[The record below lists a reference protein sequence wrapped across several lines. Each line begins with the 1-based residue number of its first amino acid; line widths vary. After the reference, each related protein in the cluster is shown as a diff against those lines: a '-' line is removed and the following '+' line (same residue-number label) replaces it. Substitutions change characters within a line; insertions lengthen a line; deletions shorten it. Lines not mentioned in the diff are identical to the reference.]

1 MIQWNLDSVAG
12 RVTRLPAEKPG
23 NGGSTPNT
31 ARDFSLSRSVILSL
45 GPTGVQW
52 VMASLF
58 LNVVGAESK
67 ADFTPTHYH
76 FHIAFMACTGTSPF
90 MAEWPTFLHSEYR
103 N

>member
-1 MIQWNLDSVAG
+1 M
-12 RVTRLPAEKPG
+12 TRLPAEKPG

-31 ARDFSLSRSVILSL
+31 ARDFSLSRSVILAL

-52 VMASLF
+52 VMVSLF
-58 LNVVGAESK
+58 LNVMGAESK

-76 FHIAFMACTGTSPF
+76 FHIRLHGLHRDFTFHGR
-90 MAEWPTFLHSEYR
+90 WPTFLHHENR